1 MKKYVNGQYID
12 LTVDEKEVMAE
23 REGAARPAC
32 PYAGRAS
39 DRKGLLPVRL
49 SIRCRQRLR
58 HVFERLCEVALR
70 RITDLCG
77 DCGRGGRYGMRLS
90 CAQPCAQ

>member
-12 LTVDEKEVMAE
+12 LTADEKEVMAE

-39 DRKGLLPVRL
+39 DRKGLLPV
-49 SIRCRQRLR
+49 
-58 HVFERLCEVALR
+58 
-70 RITDLCG
+70 CG
-77 DCGRGGRYGMRLS
+77 E
-90 CAQPCAQ
+90 